1 MRVCGIA
8 AEYDPFHK
16 GHLYQLDQARQ
27 KASADYMICVIST
40 AFTQRGMPGL
50 FSTNDRAKMALLGGA
65 DLVLGIPVSY
75 SCAQANRFAMGSIG
89 ILHSLGVVSHL
100 SFGIE
105 AASLPYLFRTRDIML
120 NPSAAYKNSMRE
132 GLSKGQTFA
141 RAQGTALV
149 NEHPNTTASIINQ
162 PNFNLAVSYLQ
173 TLSLLNS
180 SIETLP
186 VVRKG
191 RYHDTQLSAFPSASA
206 VRAAILRGDWPS
218 VEEALPSS
226 SYQVVSAAALK
237 NHLHLPDALD
247 KTLLSQLISIRDYSK
262 VLEMSEGLDLRML
275 KHAKEAKSRKEL
287 IEMMK
292 TKRYTYA
299 RISRALTQSLLG
311 IEKQDL
317 VPPSYARLLG
327 FRKSATPLLQAIGK
341 KHFPLISRPAQS
353 ADESVKLDMYAEQLW
368 YIGSNQP
375 AADAFRQKL
384 III

>member
-16 GHLYQLDQARQ
+16 GHLYQLGEARQ
-27 KASADYMICVIST
+27 KSSADYIICVIST
-40 AFTQRGMPGL
+40 AFTQRGMPAL
-50 FSTNDRAKMALLGGA
+50 FSTSDRARMALLAGA
-65 DLVLGIPVSY
+65 DLVLGMPVSY

-89 ILHSLGVVSHL
+89 ILQSLGVVSHL

-105 AASLPYLFRTRDIML
+105 EASLPYLIPTRDLML
-120 NPSAAYKNSMRE
+120 KPSPAYSSSLRE
-132 GLSKGQTFA
+132 GLAQGHSFA
-141 RAQGTALV
+141 RAQGEALT
-149 NEHPNTTASIINQ
+149 NQHPNIEKTIINQ

-173 TLSLLNS
+173 TLSSLKS
-180 SIETLP
+180 SIEPLP
-186 VVRKG
+186 VIRQG
-191 RYHDTQLSAFPSASA
+191 SYHDTHLSSLPSASA

-218 VEEALPSS
+218 VEEALPFT
-226 SYQVVSAAALK
+226 SYQIVKAAALRSRF
-237 NHLHLPDALD
+237 HLPDALD
-247 KTLLSQLISIRDYSK
+247 KTLLCQLLNKRDYSGIS
-262 VLEMSEGLDLRML
+262 EMSEGLDLRML
-275 KHAKEAKSRKEL
+275 KSAKEARSRKEL

-311 IEKQDL
+311 IEKQAL
-317 VPPSYARLLG
+317 HPPAYARLLG
-327 FRKSATPLLQAIGK
+327 FRKNAAPLLQAIGK
-341 KHFPLISRPAQS
+341 NHFPLISRPAQS
-353 ADESVKLDMYAEQLW
+353 ADENIKQDMYAEQLW